1 MDLASVAKRRYELV
15 QELREFLES
24 YGGPN
29 WRTDPCDLP
38 IDFGAVT
45 EDTILVDV
53 KKADMAWSKPKH
65 VAFRISAQGGNEI
78 DDRTQR
84 LVEHLKARAPLDPP
98 EAYYSKESQGLD
110 FSDGRHRFSLLRDAG
125 VLVLPMNSDS
135 PDTLKE
141 LEANPEEILINL
153 KKEQQKE
160 EQKIG
165 LAKPFIPRVSRFS
178 NPKKILEPMLPVI

>member
-15 QELREFLES
+15 QELRQFLES
-24 YGGPN
+24 KGGPN

-53 KKADMAWSKPKH
+53 KKADKAWSKPKH

-84 LVEHLKARAPLDPP
+84 LVEHLKAGAPLDPP

-125 VLVLPMNSDS
+125 VLVLPMNSDT
-135 PDTLKE
+135 PGNLKE
-141 LEANPEEILINL
+141 LEANPEEIAQALERG
-153 KKEQQKE
+153 EQDKSVV
-160 EQKIG
+160 
-165 LAKPFIPRVSRFS
+165 KPTVSRYN
-178 NPKKILEPMLPVI
+178 NPKKMSDLFPTM